1 MKNRQFKFKSCS
13 SFFCFVVLA
22 VFEASRI
29 EPFTRIGPKN
39 KCQTIWASPQHNT
52 HFVFITEKRRRRRRR
67 RMRMSTFP
75 CSFSSSYPSS
85 SSSSS
90 SISALASSGKR
101 VIRSKERPKGVVVV
115 QNHRSSRY
123 EEPLSRSSSYQSF
136 CFQLYGRGRRTDVSR
151 AQRNDGD
158 DEEEV
163 EKEQQQQQQQQKNVI
178 FQDMLEGRVRG
189 GSKMLKGPSSG
200 IGSVLD
206 IAQYRSKW
214 DVPWG
219 GWTVFG
225 GILGWLT
232 SFVLTAAVLVPL
244 FVSQALGLDRSQ
256 FDVEQQAQYL
266 LLVQVAETV
275 ISLGIVYACVA
286 KYKDEMFSNPEND
299 WFRIDFS
306 HPLDTSKNG
315 WLVYGISGYLL
326 TFVVVALT
334 GFAIEST
341 QEVVQSIQD
350 SQIANDPS
358 STIDA
363 ISSASA
369 SATTAKVQEA
379 GTIDGVLPLIKSEDP
394 VAVGSL
400 LAVTSVF
407 APLLEETVFR
417 GFLLASLTKWLPA
430 PGAVVFS
437 SFIFGLAHLAP
448 RDFPELVALGCVLGF
463 SYVRTRNLLVPMFIH
478 SCWNSGVLVLVL
490 VAIHLGVAEEL
501 GIPGF

>member
-1 MKNRQFKFKSCS
+1 
-13 SFFCFVVLA
+13 
-22 VFEASRI
+22 
-29 EPFTRIGPKN
+29 
-39 KCQTIWASPQHNT
+39 
-52 HFVFITEKRRRRRRR
+52 
-67 RMRMSTFP
+67 
-75 CSFSSSYPSS
+75 
-85 SSSSS
+85 
-90 SISALASSGKR
+90 
-101 VIRSKERPKGVVVV
+101 VVV
-115 QNHRSSRY
+115 QNHLRA
-123 EEPLSRSSSYQSF
+123 PLSRASSYQSF
-136 CFQLYGRGRRTDVSR
+136 SFQRHARGWRKGFQARGNDDDGR
-151 AQRNDGD
+151 
-158 DEEEV
+158 EEEE
-163 EKEQQQQQQQQKNVI
+163 EKSSSTTTTSSKQEEREKIKQQQQQQRKNVI
-178 FQDMLEGRVRG
+178 FQDMLDGRVRG
-189 GSKMLKGPSSG
+189 GSKMLNGSSSG

-206 IAQYRSKW
+206 LDQYRSKW

-225 GILGWLT
+225 GIVGWLT

-266 LLVQVAETV
+266 LLVQVIETV
-275 ISLGIVYACVA
+275 ISLGIIYACVA
-286 KYKDEMFSNPEND
+286 KYKEDMFSNTENE

-341 QEVVQSIQD
+341 QDVVKSIQE

-358 STIDA
+358 ATIDVF
-363 ISSASA
+363 SSASA
-369 SATTAKVQEA
+369 SATPAKVQEA

-463 SYVRTRNLLVPMFIH
+463 SYVRTKNLLVPMFIH

-490 VAIHLGVAEEL
+490 VAIHLGFAEEL

>member
-1 MKNRQFKFKSCS
+1 M
-13 SFFCFVVLA
+13 
-22 VFEASRI
+22 
-29 EPFTRIGPKN
+29 
-39 KCQTIWASPQHNT
+39 
-52 HFVFITEKRRRRRRR
+52 
-67 RMRMSTFP
+67 MRSTFP
-75 CSFSSSYPSS
+75 CSFSSSASSS

-123 EEPLSRSSSYQSF
+123 DYDRPLSRSSSYQSF
-136 CFQLYGRGRRTDVSR
+136 SFQLYGRGRRTDVSR
-151 AQRNDGD
+151 ARRNDGD

-163 EKEQQQQQQQQKNVI
+163 EKEQQQQQQKNVI

-225 GILGWLT
+225 GIVGWLT

-341 QEVVQSIQD
+341 EEVVQSIQD
-350 SQIANDPS
+350 SQIANDPG

>member
-52 HFVFITEKRRRRRRR
+52 HFVFITEKRRRRRMRR
-67 RMRMSTFP
+67 STFP
-75 CSFSSSYPSS
+75 CSFSSSYPPS

-136 CFQLYGRGRRTDVSR
+136 SFQLYGRGRRTYVSR
-151 AQRNDGD
+151 ARRNDGD

-163 EKEQQQQQQQQKNVI
+163 EKEQQQQQKNVI

-225 GILGWLT
+225 GIVGWLT

-286 KYKDEMFSNPEND
+286 KYKDEMFSKPEND

-341 QEVVQSIQD
+341 QEVVQSIQE

-363 ISSASA
+363 ISAASA

-437 SFIFGLAHLAP
+437 SFIFGFAHLAP

-490 VAIHLGVAEEL
+490 VAIHLGVADEL

>member
-1 MKNRQFKFKSCS
+1 MRRGLKVRLRGTAAPDRAAARLC
-13 SFFCFVVLA
+13 VVRMLSEELPKMRRE
-22 VFEASRI
+22 EA
-29 EPFTRIGPKN
+29 
-39 KCQTIWASPQHNT
+39 AA
-52 HFVFITEKRRRRRRR
+52 KR
-67 RMRMSTFP
+67 STFP
-75 CSFSSSYPSS
+75 CSFSSSYP
-85 SSSSS
+85 SSSS

-136 CFQLYGRGRRTDVSR
+136 SFQLYGRGRRTYVSR
-151 AQRNDGD
+151 ARRNDGD

-163 EKEQQQQQQQQKNVI
+163 EKEQQQQQQQQQQQKNVI

-225 GILGWLT
+225 GIVGWLT

-286 KYKDEMFSNPEND
+286 KYKDEMFSKPEND

-363 ISSASA
+363 ISAASA

-437 SFIFGLAHLAP
+437 SFIFGFAHLAP

-490 VAIHLGVAEEL
+490 VAIHLGVADEL